1 MVWEE
6 GVFSPARLAET
17 TETVYTRWLAERR
30 G

>member
-6 GVFSPARLAET
+6 AVFSPARLAET
-17 TETVYTRWLAERR
+17 TEALYIKWLAERR